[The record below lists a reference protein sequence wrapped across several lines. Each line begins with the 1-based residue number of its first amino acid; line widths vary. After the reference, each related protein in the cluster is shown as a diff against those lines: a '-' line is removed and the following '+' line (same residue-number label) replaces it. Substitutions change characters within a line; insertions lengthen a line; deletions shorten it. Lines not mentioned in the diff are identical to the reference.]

1 MGIKNGI
8 KRVGRLTNLGLKKEI
23 NRLNR
28 ENIEIRNQLKAMEKL
43 NFTYRYKM
51 WEFNNNTNIMLYENY
66 LKDAKKKK
74 NFNPLVSIII
84 PVYNGSNYL
93 KHAIDA
99 ALNQTYKNIEV
110 IVVNDGS
117 KDDNKSENIAKKY
130 GDKIRYYH
138 KENGGVSSALNYG
151 IKKMKGDY
159 FAWLSHDD
167 DIEKN
172 HIEKLVELVSI
183 EGNEKVIPFSS
194 FKIID
199 ENGCLDIPQTIDAQ
213 VFCMDYKMSVL
224 KNYYSLLQ
232 GEINGGS
239 VLIPK
244 EAFDKHGL
252 FDEKQRITQE
262 RDMWSRLIKEYHFIN
277 VPYDTASVRLHSSQ
291 VTNTASEVVKKTN
304 EKSFEILE
312 GVPKKVMEE
321 LDYNELYFY
330 TKMYYF
336 YKNHHKTDI
345 EEKVK
350 EKIEKVKEK

>member
-1 MGIKNGI
+1 M
-8 KRVGRLTNLGLKKEI
+8 I
-23 NRLNR
+23 NKSNMP
-28 ENIEIRNQLKAMEKL
+28 K
-43 NFTYRYKM
+43 
-51 WEFNNNTNIMLYENY
+51 
-66 LKDAKKKK
+66 
-74 NFNPLVSIII
+74 VSIII

-93 KHAIDA
+93 KLAIDA

-117 KDDNKSENIAKKY
+117 KDDNKSEEIAKKY
-130 GDKIRYYH
+130 GNKIRYYY

-151 IKKMKGDY
+151 IKKMKGEY

-167 DIEKN
+167 YIEKC

-199 ENGCLDIPQTIDAQ
+199 EKGNLDVPQTVDAQ
-213 VFCMDYKMSVL
+213 LFCMDYKMSVL

-252 FDEKQRITQE
+252 FNEKLRIAQE
-262 RDMWSRLIKEYHFIN
+262 RDMWSRLIQEYHFIN
-277 VPYDTASVRLHSSQ
+277 VPYDTASVRIHSNQ
-291 VTNTASEVVKKTN
+291 VTNTSSIVMDETN
-304 EKSFEILE
+304 EKSLEILNN
-312 GVPKKVMEE
+312 VPKEVMEE
-321 LDYNELYFY
+321 LDYNELFFLN
-330 TKMYYF
+330 KMHQH
-336 YKNHHKTDI
+336 YKNHIKTFL
-345 EEKVK
+345 EEKVN

>member
-1 MGIKNGI
+1 MGIKSGI
-8 KRVGRLTNLGLKKEI
+8 KKVGRLTNIGLKKEL
-23 NRLNR
+23 NRLNK
-28 ENIEIRNQLKAMEKL
+28 ENIELNKQIESIKRV

-66 LKDAKKKK
+66 LKDSKKKK

-93 KHAIDA
+93 KLAIEA

-117 KDDNKSENIAKKY
+117 KDDNKSEDIAKKY
-130 GDKIRYYH
+130 GNKIRYYY

-151 IKKMKGDY
+151 IKKMKGEY

-167 DIEKN
+167 YIEKC
-172 HIEKLVELVSI
+172 HIEKLVELISI

-199 ENGCLDIPQTIDAQ
+199 EKGNLDVPQTVDAQ
-213 VFCMDYKMSVL
+213 LFCMDYKMSVL

-252 FDEKQRITQE
+252 FNEKLRIAQE
-262 RDMWSRLIKEYHFIN
+262 RDMWSRLIQEYHFIN
-277 VPYDTASVRLHSSQ
+277 VPYDTASVRIHSNQ
-291 VTNTASEVVKKTN
+291 VTNTSSIVMDETN
-304 EKSFEILE
+304 EKSLEILNN
-312 GVPKKVMEE
+312 VPKEVMEE
-321 LDYNELYFY
+321 LDYNELFFLN
-330 TKMYYF
+330 KMHQH
-336 YKNHHKTDI
+336 YKNHIKTFL
-345 EEKVK
+345 EEKVN